1 MPSAFAYLYDRSV
14 GLPSRSFRDALHAS
28 QARELALPPPAT
40 RSFIYRRGMRVWSL
54 ALEPLAERFLLVG
67 TSQSQLLLFDLQ
79 QLDDA
84 DADSTLR
91 YDTNRPLDPVSAAS
105 ARVAGSDGLQFGV
118 SSVDWYPVDGG
129 LCISGSLDGHVKV
142 WDAETLE
149 CVTTLSLRSKVFCAK
164 FSPVSTTHALIAAA
178 TAKGEVRL
186 VDMASG
192 ATAHSLLGHRD
203 EIWSLA
209 WAPSSEFQLV
219 SGARDGEVRLWDIRR
234 SGATACLLC
243 LNHEGAASVPGRS
256 SLYTNVKRQKATTL
270 AAAAVSRKR
279 RRVSGSGAS
288 EAQARDQ
295 ARAHARVESHTE
307 RLAAGERNQKRN
319 DPHAAAATSL
329 AIAHHGGV
337 TSLAYTP
344 DGRFLLSSGSDEKLR
359 LWDAHSG
366 AHQFMNYQ
374 GVQRAQP
381 RATRCLQ
388 MAVVQEAGAWESTL
402 VFVPNGPQGQ
412 LASFRVFGDSGAP
425 LAQATAHYEQI
436 TACVYRKTQRELFS
450 AGEDGLIMKW
460 KPPSVDLY
468 PEDPE
473 AMNGEGHG
481 QTGSVNVIAGAAEGD
496 RDAWSDE
503 DEEAENGEDA
513 GGSAGLLS
521 ATDFF
526 GKGDAGGVE
535 KFKTVAFR
543 ALHEQKLEEELQQT
557 KQENERLRDAH
568 ARVSQD
574 FQELQMS
581 FEANIEDRERV
592 LAFKSKRIEE
602 LHSKLRE
609 CEAINNSLLQTINV
623 SGTGAAN
630 SGEAGAA
637 RGNNGSTGGG
647 GGDVNVT
654 GTETRAKMMMLLNAG
669 KPLFHALDKC
679 KEQEYKQRYEETQQ
693 RYTQLLQISRE
704 NDAVVR
710 ETRLAQSEKQDS
722 DAHIKHLEAQLAAVA
737 LEKEDLTHHLER
749 KLILEND
756 RLRRE
761 KETELQAYQDV
772 MRTQM
777 RMQLDV
783 TTQRTVEEN
792 ERMQLELRYQSS
804 HLEKLMK
811 QVDHLRAENKRAQ
824 QEMHVFEDMNA
835 GLSKKLKFYEQ
846 LFAKMQRKDEQR
858 AKQIENNQQA
868 QTASAASSPPSTRR
882 MPRKPPLPSLTSPRS
897 REAAS
902 PGVAS
907 ILIDTSPPPSCFA
920 PYSDLEDDSL
930 LRYLDN
936 DGDEVPQ
943 GQQQLNSVT
952 DVLEKHLQS
961 REFAKKQV
969 AAILQYHQD
978 QYRRRQ
984 MPKIGRESSRLAA
997 TPVRKKK
1004 LMLSKACYSPA
1015 SYQRGHR
1022 IREPPMTLDALI
1034 KQKAALPSPSPL
1046 PPSPALN
1053 NSTDQP
1059 ADDYLEQRQIVHALL
1074 PEIPSRRKTSSQRPP
1089 LTARDPSEIWK
1100 ASTPRQLDGVGSETP
1115 ISSPPATAR
1124 F

>member
-28 QARELALPPPAT
+28 QARDLALPPPAT

-54 ALEPLAERFLLVG
+54 ALEPQVERFLLVG

-91 YDTNRPLDPVSAAS
+91 YDTNRPLAPVSAVS

-256 SLYTNVKRQKATTL
+256 SLYTNVKRQKVTTL
-270 AAAAVSRKR
+270 AVAAVSRKR

-307 RLAAGERNQKRN
+307 RLTAGERSQKRN

-366 AHQFMNYQ
+366 AHQFMNYE
-374 GVQRAQP
+374 GMQRAQP

-388 MAVVQEAGAWESTL
+388 MAVVQEADAWESTL

-412 LASFRVFGDSGAP
+412 LASFRVFGDSGAS

-468 PEDPE
+468 PEDPGT
-473 AMNGEGHG
+473 MDGEDHK
-481 QTGSVNVIAGAAEGD
+481 QAGSVNVIAGAAEGD

-503 DEEAENGEDA
+503 DEEQVGDEEEA

-526 GKGDAGGVE
+526 GKDDAGGVE

-574 FQELQMS
+574 LQELQAS
-581 FEANIEDRERV
+581 FEANIDDRERV

-602 LHSKLRE
+602 LHNKLRE
-609 CEAINNSLLQTINV
+609 FEAINNSLQQTINV
-623 SGTGAAN
+623 SGTGAAS

-637 RGNNGSTGGG
+637 RGTSSTGSG
-647 GGDVNVT
+647 GGDANAT

-693 RYTQLLQISRE
+693 QYTQLLQISRE

-722 DAHIKHLEAQLAAVA
+722 DTHIKNLEAQLAAVA
-737 LEKEDLTHHLER
+737 LEKDDLTHNLER

-761 KETELQAYQDV
+761 KETELQAYQDA

-846 LFAKMQRKDEQR
+846 LFAKMQCKDEQR
-858 AKQIENNQQA
+858 AKQTDNNQQSQA
-868 QTASAASSPPSTRR
+868 ASAALSPPSTRR

-902 PGVAS
+902 PDTAS
-907 ILIDTSPPPSCFA
+907 ISIDTSPPLSCFA

-930 LRYLDN
+930 LRYLDT
-936 DGDEVPQ
+936 DLDEIPQ
-943 GQQQLNSVT
+943 GGQQLNSVT
-952 DVLEKHLQS
+952 DALEKHLQS

-978 QYRRRQ
+978 QYHRRQ
-984 MPKIGRESSRLAA
+984 MPKIGRDSSRLAA
-997 TPVRKKK
+997 TPVLKKK

-1034 KQKAALPSPSPL
+1034 KQKAALPSPSP
-1046 PPSPALN
+1046 SYSGHD
-1053 NSTDQP
+1053 NSTEQP
-1059 ADDYLEQRQIVHALL
+1059 ADDYLQQRQIVHALL
-1074 PEIPSRRKTSSQRPP
+1074 PEIPSRRKASSQRPP

-1100 ASTPRQLDGVGSETP
+1100 ASTPRQLDGVESETL